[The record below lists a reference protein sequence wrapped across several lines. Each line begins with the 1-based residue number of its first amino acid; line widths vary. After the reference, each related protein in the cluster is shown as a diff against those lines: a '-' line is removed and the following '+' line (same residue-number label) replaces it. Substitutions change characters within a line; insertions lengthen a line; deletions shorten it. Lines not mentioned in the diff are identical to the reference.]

1 MEELWLIWSK
11 DNQGIA
17 HDYFVCFEVLN
28 SKEQSLI
35 YVILWIGDNAALLFL
50 IIEHHFASLD

>member
-17 HDYFVCFEVLN
+17 HDYFVCFEGLQW
-28 SKEQSLI
+28 KELGI
-35 YVILWIGDNAALLFL
+35 KFVIAF
-50 IIEHHFASLD
+50 HFAMKQFTRLNELK